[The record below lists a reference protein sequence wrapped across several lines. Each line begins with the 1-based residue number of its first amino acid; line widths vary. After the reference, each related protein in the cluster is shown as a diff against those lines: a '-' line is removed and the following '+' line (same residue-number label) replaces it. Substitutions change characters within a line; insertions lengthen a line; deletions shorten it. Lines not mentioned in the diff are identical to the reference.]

1 MAPLSAVKPSIRN
14 LFLWLFV
21 AAPLFVCVTKGM
33 EGSTAPGKGEINTQ
47 AQLRFDPSG
56 KHLKMN
62 LGTTHSIPAVL
73 PGLVTREIYLPPKVI
88 APPLVM
94 AGRVE
99 KPSKALLVRIRLSK
113 RAKIK
118 TVNRHYRQL
127 IHQAADRHGIEPAMI
142 KAIIMAESGFNP
154 KAVSS
159 RGALGLMQLMPQTAE
174 SLGVADAFDP
184 GNNIDAGVRYLRQ
197 LLNHFRGDIELALAA
212 YNAGIQNVLNHRG
225 IPPYKATRSYVE
237 KVLTYYEHYKRMV
250 TS

>member
-1 MAPLSAVKPSIRN
+1 
-14 LFLWLFV
+14 
-21 AAPLFVCVTKGM
+21 M
-33 EGSTAPGKGEINTQ
+33 EGSTAPGKGEMDTQ
-47 AQLRFDPSG
+47 AQLGFDPSG

-62 LGTTHSIPAVL
+62 LGITHPIPTVL

-99 KPSKALLVRIRLSK
+99 KPSKALLARIRLSK

-118 TVNRHYRQL
+118 PVNRHFRKL

-142 KAIIMAESGFNP
+142 KAIIMAESSFDP
-154 KAVSS
+154 KAVSN

-184 GNNIDAGVRYLRQ
+184 GNNIDAGARYLRQ

-225 IPPYKATRSYVE
+225 IPPYKATQSYVE

>member
-1 MAPLSAVKPSIRN
+1 MDTQELLRVGPSDRS
-14 LFLWLFV
+14 LTEELEF
-21 AAPLFVCVTKGM
+21 
-33 EGSTAPGKGEINTQ
+33 
-47 AQLRFDPSG
+47 
-56 KHLKMN
+56 
-62 LGTTHSIPAVL
+62 THRAPAVL

-88 APPLVM
+88 APPLAM

-99 KPSKALLVRIRLSK
+99 KPSKAFLARIRLSK

-118 TVNRHYRQL
+118 PVNGHYRKL
-127 IHQAADRHGIEPAMI
+127 IHRAANRHGIEPAMI
-142 KAIIMAESGFNP
+142 KAIIMAESSFNP

-184 GNNIDAGVRYLRQ
+184 GNNIDAGARYLRQ